1 MIENKIDKR
10 KYGSIELTEFKEQED
25 SLIVEGYAVVF
36 EQPTMIAEF
45 EGIKAYEVIDRNA
58 FSQSQMADVVFV
70 VNHEGTPAAR
80 TRNGTLELRIDDYG
94 LYVRADLSKSSIGQS
109 VYQDI
114 KNGVYDRMSFSFI
127 VQKEERDPKTRTRRI
142 LAINRLFDVSCVTF
156 AAYEQTNI
164 LARSQLKAEVE
175 AELLEKRELETRKK
189 RIEMLLQLS
198 RKE

>member
-1 MIENKIDKR
+1 MISDKIDKR
-10 KYGSIELTEFKEQED
+10 KYGSIDLTEFKEQED
-25 SLIVEGYAVVF
+25 SLVVEGYAVVF
-36 EQPTMIAEF
+36 EQPTLIAEF

-58 FSQSQMADVVFV
+58 FSQSQMSDVVFV

-94 LYVRADLSKSSIGQS
+94 LYVRADLSKSSIGKS
-109 VYQDI
+109 VYNDI

-127 VQKEERDPKTRTRRI
+127 AQKDERDPKTRTRRI

-156 AAYEQTNI
+156 AAYEQTHI

-189 RIEMLLQLS
+189 RIAMLLQLS